1 MAGCRALAQL
11 GHADGGAG
19 VAAARAEHLVEIFAG
34 GIDHR
39 RLLDE
44 TRRAGDVAGHLEQPL
59 DPLQA
64 AQRLLQRLQAARRA
78 EPGGLAGLFQVEFAA
93 DLAGPAQLA
102 VLARQ
107 LAADVGD
114 AGVEHHR
121 LVGAAGDDGRSGGCL
136 HGPVLVADP
145 PGHDARA
152 GRWLEKRDL
161 TTVGRFSRSVLREST
176 SCLPNRQN
184 KPNFSLATGTA
195 ARSRLKTPD
204 R

>member
-1 MAGCRALAQL
+1 MCRGWVPSTRATLSRTASK
-11 GHADGGAG
+11 GSAKCS
-19 VAAARAEHLVEIFAG
+19 AARC
-34 GIDHR
+34 
-39 RLLDE
+39 
-44 TRRAGDVAGHLEQPL
+44 
-59 DPLQA
+59 LQA
-64 AQRLLQRLQAARRA
+64 LEEAL
-78 EPGGLAGLFQVEFAA
+78 GGLAGLFQVEFAA